1 MQLPRNIYYQCK
13 PGACFQF
20 LCTLCGC
27 VCLVLSVTKCTV
39 EKLNNL
45 NVYRK
50 NGEDPSLMHQLI
62 HHHPNLS
69 TSNCHSL
76 GPLLLRFLQSHLTA
90 YEKSFLLLI
99 ITFPQKRKRKAE
111 NHQDQ
116 PSNDADGSRQGRR
129 IISLEACS
137 LSSERRH
144 YIKHTQFFFGCN
156 VN

>member
-1 MQLPRNIYYQCK
+1 MRQLASTISIWAMSRRGIAGLQPHSLSYECNYRVIFIINVNL
-13 PGACFQF
+13 ARAFSF
-20 LCTLCGC
+20 C
-27 VCLVLSVTKCTV
+27 VHFAVAYVICLVLSVTKCTV

-90 YEKSFLLLI
+90 YEK
-99 ITFPQKRKRKAE
+99 A
-111 NHQDQ
+111 
-116 PSNDADGSRQGRR
+116 
-129 IISLEACS
+129 
-137 LSSERRH
+137 
-144 YIKHTQFFFGCN
+144 FFFS
-156 VN
+156 